1 MDVLLTAIA
10 PAFSLL
16 FGDMQFAP
24 LRQRAAADQLKA
36 EGQGAGFHA
45 GKCADLEPHA
55 GNPPRAGLLRLLFNN
70 FQRPLAEGDFVH
82 SRLRI
87 AMRLLCNNDA
97 RMKSSWQSMSMSTP
111 RGCHRH
117 VASAEFDTKT

>member
-70 FQRPLAEGDFVH
+70 FQRPLAGVI
-82 SRLRI
+82 SCI
-87 AMRLLCNNDA
+87 
-97 RMKSSWQSMSMSTP
+97 
-111 RGCHRH
+111 
-117 VASAEFDTKT
+117 VASVSRCAFYAITMPE